1 MCEVLPYSSGHWAP
15 NTLWKTNLSV
25 FCHSFSLQ
33 QLPETKKN
41 QLCINFQCSTSLQ
54 KAQHWT
60 PRGKKANRKAVFSL
74 EMWSYCHFREGVYLV
89 GWAARGSLGAA
100 GFLLDCSALRLEF
113 LSQLSLA
120 CGTHHSMSWQ
130 LSTLAR
136 HGCLWRDAV
145 LKGWNMGIVECKEK
159 SIV

>member
-1 MCEVLPYSSGHWAP
+1 MKSCPIALGTEHQIHYGKQIFLFSATVLVCNNYQKPKKTNFASIFSVLLLCKKRSIGLPGARKQ
-15 NTLWKTNLSV
+15 TEKQCFLWK
-25 FCHSFSLQ
+25 
-33 QLPETKKN
+33 
-41 QLCINFQCSTSLQ
+41 
-54 KAQHWT
+54 
-60 PRGKKANRKAVFSL
+60 
-74 EMWSYCHFREGVYLV
+74 CHFREEVYLV

-145 LKGWNMGIVECKEK
+145 LKG
-159 SIV
+159 